1 MFIESEIITETRKYV
16 EELMSENLS
25 EDYSYHNLQHTREVV
40 DAAIEI
46 GEKAD
51 LTDEQMEMVI
61 LAAWLHDTGYSNGS
75 DNHELESKNI
85 AKKVLEGQDY
95 PFEKLNIILEAIEA
109 TRMPQNPKSLVAEV
123 LCDADLFH
131 LSNDEFGKKSIMLK
145 KELEFQRDTQINEA
159 EWLEENLDFFRQHRY
174 FTNFGKY
181 VLEPRKKENLKKL
194 KKLKSGG
201 KGKGKKK
208 EKGIKAEKYIDKL
221 ENEVVKL
228 KNRIDKDKEIRPTR
242 GIETMFRITSR
253 NHLTL
258 SGMADNKANIMISV
272 NSIILSIVL
281 TVLFRK
287 FGENPNLVIPALALI
302 ATSLTTIIF
311 SILATRPNVSSGTFT
326 EENIRNKET
335 NLLFFGNFHRV
346 QIDNYLWGMREMMKD
361 GDYLYGSLIKDIYYL
376 GVVLGK
382 KYRMLRI
389 SYTIFMF
396 GLVISIFLFVL
407 SQIYPQTF
415 AIGGV

>member
-1 MFIESEIITETRKYV
+1 MFIESEIVQHTRKYV
-16 EELMSENLS
+16 EKLMSESLPK
-25 EDYSYHNLQHTREVV
+25 EYSYHNLQHTREVV
-40 DAAIEI
+40 DAALKI
-46 GEKAD
+46 GEKTD
-51 LTDEQMEMVI
+51 LNDEQMELVV
-61 LAAWLHDTGYSNGS
+61 LSAWLHDTGYSNGS

-85 AKKVLEGQDY
+85 ATKILEEQDY
-95 PFEKLNIILEAIEA
+95 PFEKLKTVLDSIEA
-109 TRMPQNPKSLVAEV
+109 TRMPQSPKTLVAQV

-131 LSNDEFGKKSIMLK
+131 LSGDQYGDKTVLLK
-145 KELEFQRDTQINEA
+145 KELEVHRKKDINDE
-159 EWLEENLDFFRQHRY
+159 EWLQENLDFLKQHRY

-181 VLEPRKKENLKKL
+181 VLEPRKAKNLKKL
-194 KKLKSGG
+194 KKLNKGPKV
-201 KGKGKKK
+201 KGKD
-208 EKGIKAEKYIDKL
+208 KAKALKTEKYIDKL
-221 ENEVVKL
+221 ENEIVKL
-228 KNRIDKDKEIRPTR
+228 KNKMDLSKDVTPTR
-242 GIETMFRITSR
+242 GIETMFRVTSR

-287 FGENPNLVIPALALI
+287 FTENPNLVIPTLALI

-326 EENIRNKET
+326 EENIKNKET

-346 QIDNYLWGMREMMKD
+346 KINTYLWGMKEMMKD

-376 GVVLGK
+376 GVVLGI

-396 GLVISIFLFVL
+396 GLIISIILFVL
-407 SQIYPQTF
+407 SQIYPATF
-415 AIGGV
+415 AIGG

>member
-1 MFIESEIITETRKYV
+1 MFIESEIVVHTRKYV
-16 EELMSENLS
+16 EELMGESLS
-25 EDYSYHNLQHTREVV
+25 KDLSYHNLQHTREVV
-40 DAAIEI
+40 EAALEI
-46 GEKAD
+46 GEKTD
-51 LTDEQMEMVI
+51 LTEDQMEMVV
-61 LAAWLHDTGYSNGS
+61 LAAWLHDTGYSNGK
-75 DNHELESKNI
+75 DNHELESKSI
-85 AKKVLEGQDY
+85 ANK
-95 PFEKLNIILEAIEA
+95 ILEEQNYPYDRLKTVLDSIEA
-109 TRMPQNPKSLVAEV
+109 TRMPQSPKTLVAEV

-131 LSNDEFGKKSIMLK
+131 LANDQFRAKSILLKQELEVHRKTDINDE
-145 KELEFQRDTQINEA
+145 
-159 EWLEENLDFFRQHRY
+159 EWLQENLDFFKQHRY

-181 VLEPRKKENLKKL
+181 VLEPRKSKNLKKL
-194 KKLKSGG
+194 KKLNKGPKL
-201 KGKGKKK
+201 KGKDKGKAAKT
-208 EKGIKAEKYIDKL
+208 EKYVDKL
-221 ENEVVKL
+221 ENEIVKL

-242 GIETMFRITSR
+242 GIETMFRVTSR

-346 QIDNYLWGMREMMKD
+346 NINSYLWGMKEMMKD

-376 GVVLGK
+376 GVVLGI

-396 GLVISIFLFVL
+396 GLIISIILFVL
-407 SQIYPQTF
+407 SQIYPAIF
-415 AIGGV
+415 AVGA

>member
-1 MFIESEIITETRKYV
+1 MFTESPIVVETRKYV
-16 EELMSENLS
+16 EELMSQFS
-25 EDYSYHNLQHTREVV
+25 EDLSYHNYQHTCDVV
-40 DAAIEI
+40 KAAIEI
-46 GEKAD
+46 GEKTELSD
-51 LTDEQMEMVI
+51 DQMEMVV

-75 DNHELESKNI
+75 ENHEKESRNI
-85 AKKVLEGQDY
+85 ADSFLSDHDYSDIKLKEVLD
-95 PFEKLNIILEAIEA
+95 AIES
-109 TRMPQNPKSLVAEV
+109 TRMPQSPKSIVGEV
-123 LCDADLFH
+123 LCDADLYH
-131 LSNDEFGKKSIMLK
+131 LSNDQFKVRSKMLK
-145 KELEFQRDTQINEA
+145 QEMEARTKESIDDKEWANETIS
-159 EWLEENLDFFRQHRY
+159 FFKQHRY
-174 FTNFGKY
+174 FTNYGRY
-181 VLEPRKKENLKKL
+181 VLGPKKDKNLKKL
-194 KKLKSGG
+194 KKSW
-201 KGKGKKK
+201 K
-208 EKGIKAEKYIDKL
+208 EKKGNKEEKSEKIIDKL
-221 ENEVVKL
+221 ENELVKVR
-228 KNRIDKDKEIRPTR
+228 NRLDREREIRPTR

-287 FGENPNLVIPALALI
+287 FTEFPNLVIPALALI

-326 EENIRNKET
+326 EQNIKNKET

-346 QIDNYLWGMREMMKD
+346 NINTYLWGMKEMMKD
-361 GDYLYGSLIKDIYYL
+361 GEYLYGSLIKDIYYL

-396 GLVISIFLFVL
+396 GLIISILLFIL
-407 SQIYPQTF
+407 SQLYPSAF
-415 AIGGV
+415 IIGV